1 MCGGGGGRSSAP
13 DNSEQLALQKEQMA
27 EQKRQFELQRAESRA
42 RYEETRRMNQAEAP
56 PAPSATADVAAP
68 TLDIKPGSGKAGY
81 GRKKFRSGGRAG
93 GGTNTTVAGG
103 TGGLNIP

>member
-1 MCGGGGGRSSAP
+1 MCGGGGRRSSPP
-13 DNSEQLALQKEQMA
+13 DNSEQLALQREQMA

-56 PAPSATADVAAP
+56 PAPSETADVAAP

-81 GRKKFRSGGRAG
+81 GRRKFRSGGRTGA
-93 GGTNTTVAGG
+93 TNTTVAGG